1 MKEIQIRTAS
11 PADAPALLQIYA
23 PYVEKTAITFEYTVP
38 TLAEFQ
44 QRMEN
49 TLGKYPYLVAE
60 QGDEILG
67 YAYLGAF
74 HPRAAYDWAA
84 ETSIYLQENQRH
96 QGLGKRLYTA
106 LEQIAKAQHLCNLYA
121 CIGYPEKEDC
131 HLTKNSVAFHQHLGY
146 ELIGHFHHCGYKFDT
161 WYDMVWME
169 KIIGSHLPDM
179 PPVIPFPQLKRETGQ
194 SLGITL

>member
-1 MKEIQIRTAS
+1 MSKTEIQIRTAS
-11 PADAPALLQIYA
+11 PADAAALLQIYA
-23 PYVEKTAITFEYTVP
+23 PYVEKTAITFEYTTP

-44 QRMEN
+44 QRIEN

-60 QGDEILG
+60 QGKEILG

-84 ETSIYLQENQRH
+84 ETSIYLKETQRH
-96 QGLGKRLYTA
+96 QGLGKRLYRA
-106 LEQIAKAQHLCNLYA
+106 LEHIAKAQNLCNLYA
-121 CIGYPEKEDC
+121 CIGYPEKEDS

-146 ELIGHFHHCGYKFDT
+146 EPIGHFHHCGYKFNT

-169 KIIGSHLPDM
+169 KIIGPHLPDM
-179 PPVIPFPQLKRETGQ
+179 PQVIPFPQLKREKGQ
-194 SLGITL
+194 SLGI